1 MLQEHSLW
9 QFSLKVYEHPELQVL
24 LLEAQDRAGA
34 DVNFV
39 LAACW
44 CAENEIALT
53 QDQARA
59 LWESTQELREQGIAP
74 VRALRRAWKH
84 IDALKDARGTLQELE
99 LALEKQLQDE
109 LCQELTLNLQTRG
122 ECDQIANIGLA
133 ERVRWNLSVLVVSD
147 PETWRVMARKIET
160 EYLAIT
166 GQI

>member
-9 QFSLKVYEHPELQVL
+9 QFSLRVYAHAPLQAL
-24 LLEAQDRAGA
+24 LLEAQDQAGA

-53 QDQARA
+53 QDQAKS
-59 LWESTQELREQGIAP
+59 LWQSTQALREQGIAP
-74 VRALRRAWKH
+74 VRALRRAWKP
-84 IDALKDARGTLQELE
+84 IDALKDARSTLQELE
-99 LALEKQLQDE
+99 VALEKQLQNE
-109 LCQELTLNLQTRG
+109 LYQELTASLQTKR
-122 ECDQIANIGLA
+122 ECDQIAHIDLA
-133 ERVRWNLSVLVVSD
+133 ERVRWNLSVLAVSD
-147 PETWRVMARKIET
+147 PETWRGMARKIET